1 MGFVNYD
8 EIKLVRA
15 EPAAEQLHHGLV
27 GGTVD
32 LAGAGPVA
40 QKVHDGHVAQV
51 LAERL
56 RSLLDQAF
64 AVSEEEDVFHPAG
77 LRKLFDQG
85 DCGAGFTGAGRHDQ
99 QRPPMPSPE
108 SFGDGLQ
115 HSDLIGPASYLRVDA
130 HSVEVLPLSPPA
142 NHRIQFILRGIPFD
156 CARWIP
162 STGTNPGEVCGIV
175 QQSDFVP
182 IGIVNDWS
190 QSKLLL

>member
-15 EPAAEQLHHGLV
+15 EPATEQLHHGLV

-56 RSLLDQAF
+56 GSLLDQAF
-64 AVSEEEDVFHPAG
+64 AVGKEEDIFHPAG

-85 DCGAGFTGAGRHDQ
+85 DCGAGFPVPVAMTSSAR
-99 QRPPMPSPE
+99 RC
-108 SFGDGLQ
+108 
-115 HSDLIGPASYLRVDA
+115 PAPNRSATACSMV
-130 HSVEVLPLSPPA
+130 
-142 NHRIQFILRGIPFD
+142 I
-156 CARWIP
+156 W
-162 STGTNPGEVCGIV
+162 
-175 QQSDFVP
+175 
-182 IGIVNDWS
+182 
-190 QSKLLL
+190 